1 MSSQD
6 LANRIS
12 QLALAKKGNDVIIMD
27 LKELSDVTDFFVIVS
42 CESDLHVKTI
52 ASYIEEELKKEMIR
66 VWHKEG
72 YSQLNWV
79 LLDYVD
85 VVTHIFRME
94 TRDYYGLE
102 KLWADAKIT
111 SVKDDV
117 EHRII
122 PESKN

>member
-12 QLALAKKGNDVIIMD
+12 QLALSKKGNNVIIMD

-42 CESDLHVKTI
+42 CESDIHVKII
-52 ASYIEEELKKEMIR
+52 ANYIEQELKKEMIR

-72 YSQLNWV
+72 YNKLNWV

-85 VVTHIFRME
+85 VVTHIFRPE
-94 TRDYYGLE
+94 TREYYGLE
-102 KLWADAKIT
+102 KLWADAKI
-111 SVKDDV
+111 SRVEDNA
-117 EHRII
+117 EHRIVS
-122 PESKN
+122 ESRN

>member
-12 QLALAKKGNDVIIMD
+12 QLALSKKGTDVVIMD
-27 LKELSDVTDFFVIVS
+27 LEKLSDVADFFVIVS
-42 CESDLHVKTI
+42 CESDIHVKTI
-52 ASYIEEELKKEMIR
+52 ANYIEEELKKERIKA
-66 VWHKEG
+66 WHKEG
-72 YSQLNWV
+72 YRNLNWV

-85 VVTHIFRME
+85 VVTHIFRPE
-94 TRDYYGLE
+94 TRKYYALE

-111 SVKDDV
+111 RVEDHV